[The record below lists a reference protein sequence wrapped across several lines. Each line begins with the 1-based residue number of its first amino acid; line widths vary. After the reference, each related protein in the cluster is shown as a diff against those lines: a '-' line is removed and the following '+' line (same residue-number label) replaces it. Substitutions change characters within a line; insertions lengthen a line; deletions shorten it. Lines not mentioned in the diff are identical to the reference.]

1 MEKLSFRKLKTPLVS
16 NIFSET
22 VLKTNHYS
30 LCLSVS
36 SLTYCQGTPVI
47 SGVALGRQQLLC
59 DAEPFSALSSFTAA
73 PTLCQTL
80 FWAGG
85 YICEQKTFCVLKELI
100 R

>member
-22 VLKTNHYS
+22 VPTITPRAFQS
-30 LCLSVS
+30 LHWPIVKE
-36 SLTYCQGTPVI
+36 PII

-59 DAEPFSALSSFTAA
+59 DAEPFSALSSFTTA

-85 YICEQKTFCVLKELI
+85 YICEQKTRLCSQGAY
-100 R
+100 